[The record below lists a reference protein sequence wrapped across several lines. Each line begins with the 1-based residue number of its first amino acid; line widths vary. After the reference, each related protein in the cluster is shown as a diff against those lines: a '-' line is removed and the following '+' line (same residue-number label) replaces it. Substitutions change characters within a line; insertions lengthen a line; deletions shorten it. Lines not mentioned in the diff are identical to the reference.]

1 MRKAIGVIAFAAV
14 MGAGAQSSA
23 ITPQDPQVYVEPSPS
38 TGGQV
43 IEGKV
48 IRVDADSYVIRDL
61 SGRDMRVYFDPGTKR
76 DAITV
81 GDQVIVRFDRPS
93 APYAV
98 SITRR
103 PGDVTIAPT
112 GALPRPQTIEGE
124 LLRIHN
130 DSYVIRDLTGREV
143 RLHVDR
149 STKLDGNLAPG
160 DKVVARV
167 GSPPSDA
174 IPYSKTIY
182 KLNSTDALEG
192 QVVAIDGNT
201 YVVRDANGVEHR
213 VYADSATTGTRN
225 IVAGDRVVIVKS
237 TTPMAH
243 AESIA
248 KR

>member
-1 MRKAIGVIAFAAV
+1 MRKAIGLIAFAAV
-14 MGAGAQSSA
+14 VGAGAQSYA
-23 ITPQDPQVYVEPSPS
+23 ITPQDPQLYVEPSSS

-61 SGRDMRVYFDPGTKR
+61 SGRDVRVYFDPATKR
-76 DAITV
+76 DPIAV

-93 APYAV
+93 APYAA

-103 PGDVTIAPT
+103 PSDITAVPT

-124 LLRIHN
+124 ILRINN
-130 DSYVIRDLTGREV
+130 DSYVIRDLSGREV
-143 RLHVDR
+143 RLHVDK
-149 STKLDGNLAPG
+149 STKLDGNLTAG

-174 IPYSKTIY
+174 TPYGKTIY
-182 KLNSTDALEG
+182 KLNSADSIEG
-192 QVVAIDGNT
+192 QVVAVDGNT
-201 YVVRDANGVEHR
+201 YVVRDTNGVEQR
-213 VYADSATTGTRN
+213 VYADSATTGTKN
-225 IVAGDRVVIVKS
+225 IVAGDRVVIVRG

-243 AESIA
+243 AESIS